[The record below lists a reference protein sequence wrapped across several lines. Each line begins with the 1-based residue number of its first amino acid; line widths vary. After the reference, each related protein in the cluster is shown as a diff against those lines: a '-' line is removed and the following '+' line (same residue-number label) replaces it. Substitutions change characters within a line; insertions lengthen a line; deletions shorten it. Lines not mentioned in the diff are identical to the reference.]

1 MSGRRLLL
9 AVVAVVA
16 FAVGGLSLL
25 ACSARDRSAEPLDGP
40 LARDSSPADL
50 AGHIQR
56 ALDAKGHYVLT
67 VDQQNL
73 VLPQWGGVD
82 GGVVAVSADA
92 VLAELTRTGDGPY
105 TMLRANGE
113 TYFKRETCTE
123 WARVPGGGA
132 GVLAP
137 FVLIGNDGIAGA
149 KGLQLLPGRTA
160 LGLEVPA
167 IGKVTLRYDVQTY
180 LPLEL
185 WALNEAGTARRLLWT
200 FEYDAPP
207 PALDGPTLAGRE
219 RAPDRGPGG
228 NPC

>member
-1 MSGRRLLL
+1 VSGWTLLL
-9 AVVAVVA
+9 GVVAS
-16 FAVGGLSLL
+16 AVGGLALL
-25 ACSARDRSAEPLDGP
+25 ACSARDGSSEPLDGP
-40 LARDSSPADL
+40 ATWNSSAADL

-82 GGVVAVSADA
+82 GGVVAVGADA
-92 VLAELTRTGDGPY
+92 VLAELIRTGDGPY
-105 TMLRANGE
+105 AMLRANGE

-160 LGLEVPA
+160 LALELPDA
-167 IGKVTLRYDVQTY
+167 GKVTLRYDVQTY

-200 FEYDAPP
+200 FEYDTPA
-207 PALDGPTLAGRE
+207 PALEGPTEAGRE